1 MNSAKVIQFLGG
13 RKFIMT
19 AVVFLFSTALV
30 LMKRL
35 ESAAYYDVMKLLITG
50 YPLGNVTQSLL
61 VNKLNITTEQ
71 EQTADLLGGRMFIL
85 SVVIYMSIAILY
97 MFEYLEVKAYV
108 DLSYWIVCSY
118 IIGNISS
125 KAVESGVSITIDN
138 KKENKE

>member
-1 MNSAKVIQFLGG
+1 MNSAKLIQQLGG

-30 LMKRL
+30 LKGRL

-50 YPLGNVTQSLL
+50 YPIGNVTQTLL
-61 VNKLNITTEQ
+61 VNKHNITTEDN
-71 EQTADLLGGRMFIL
+71 TTDLLGGRMFIL
-85 SVVIYMSIAILY
+85 SVVIYMTIAILY
-97 MFEYLEVKAYV
+97 MFSFIETKAYV

-125 KAVESGVSITIDN
+125 KAVESGVTFTIDN
-138 KKENKE
+138 TKKTE